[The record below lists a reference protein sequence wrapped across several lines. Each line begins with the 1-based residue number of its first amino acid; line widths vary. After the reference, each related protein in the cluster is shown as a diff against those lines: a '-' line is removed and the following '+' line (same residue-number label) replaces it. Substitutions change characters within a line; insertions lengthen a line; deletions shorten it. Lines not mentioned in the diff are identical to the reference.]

1 MRVKSRK
8 DKQGIGI
15 IIGVVVLFLIL
26 SVLTYRLKAAANDYD
41 QETLC
46 RNDSEYPLLKLMIDK
61 TDPWSVQDRGRLA
74 TLIRRI
80 KDGLA
85 EGERLSIY
93 ILDETG
99 TYSSSPVFDMC
110 NPGRGAQANALYEN
124 PRLVQ
129 ERFEASFVA
138 PLEGML
144 DELLRPGTAPQSPLL
159 ETFAGLKSSSAR
171 KERLVVVSDMLQN
184 SDSISFYRVDERALS
199 AAGTDAICPEI
210 PHYLNAAVHVINRPA
225 ISIALRQQTRNFWD
239 RCLGN
244 IADAHSWEA
253 L

>member
-1 MRVKSRK
+1 MQMKSRK

-15 IIGVVVLFLIL
+15 IIGVIVFFLVLSGLA
-26 SVLTYRLKAAANDYD
+26 YRLKAAANDYD
-41 QETLC
+41 PETLC
-46 RNDSEYPLLKLMIDK
+46 SNNSEYPITKLMIDK
-61 TDPWSVQDRGRLA
+61 TDPWSIQDRGRLA
-74 TLIRRI
+74 SLIRRV

-99 TYSSSPVFDMC
+99 TYSPSPVFDMC

-129 ERFEASFVA
+129 ERYEESFAA
-138 PLEGML
+138 PLEGRL
-144 DELLRPGTAPQSPLL
+144 DELLRPGIAPQSPLL
-159 ETFAGLKSSSAR
+159 ETFAGLKSSSTR
-171 KERLVVVSDMLQN
+171 EERLLVVSDMLQN
-184 SDSISFYRVDERALS
+184 SDAVSLYQEDERLLS
-199 AAGTDAICPEI
+199 STVVDAICPEI
-210 PHYLNAAVHVINRPA
+210 LHYRSAQIHVINRA
-225 ISIALRQQTRNFWD
+225 AVSIATRQLTRNFWD

-244 IADAHSWEA
+244 IADTHSWES